1 MERSPAKK
9 LLIVLLTVLLGVF
22 LMGIVADAHFPGKA
36 CENETPLAKNKHCSE
51 GHGGEDPGQCTDG
64 KDNDG
69 DGLIDEDDPDC
80 EPPPPQDECTDG
92 IDNDNDG
99 ATDGFDRDCDDGSPE
114 SGSDEPE
121 CSDGVDNDGDGA
133 TDFGEDGDPDCE
145 SDDDDSEAGPPP
157 TDPQCSDGEDNDGDG
172 LVDDADPGCTDEND
186 DDETDPTTPPQC
198 ADGEDNDGDG
208 LVDGA
213 DPGCADENDD
223 DETDEPAGEPT
234 CGDPDG
240 DGVDH
245 SAFDPDSNEGG
256 LVSSIVHGVDQ
267 ALPSPL
273 GGDQGVVTEVN
284 CALIV
289 TVEEI
294 VGING

>member
-36 CENETPLAKNKHCSE
+36 CENETPLAKNKHCAE
-51 GHGGEDPGQCTDG
+51 GHGGENPGECSDG
-64 KDNDG
+64 IDNDG
-69 DGLIDEDDPDC
+69 DGFVDEDDPDC
-80 EPPPPQDECTDG
+80 QQPPQDECTDG
-92 IDNDNDG
+92 IDNDGDG

-121 CSDGVDNDGDGA
+121 CSDGVDNDRDGK
-133 TDFGEDGDPDCE
+133 TDFGEGGDPDCE
-145 SDDDDSEAGPPP
+145 SDDDNSEAGDPPLP
-157 TDPQCSDGEDNDGDG
+157 ACSDGEDNDGDG
-172 LVDDADPGCTDEND
+172 LVDGDDPGCDGDND
-186 DDETDPTTPPQC
+186 TDETDPTTPPQC
-198 ADGEDNDGDG
+198 SDGDDNDGDG
-208 LVDGA
+208 LVDGD
-213 DPGCADENDD
+213 DPGCEDENDN
-223 DETDEPAGEPT
+223 DETDPVSEPT

-267 ALPSPL
+267 ALPAPL
-273 GGDQGVVTEVN
+273 AGDQGVVTEVN
-284 CALIV
+284 CALVV

-294 VGING
+294 LGING